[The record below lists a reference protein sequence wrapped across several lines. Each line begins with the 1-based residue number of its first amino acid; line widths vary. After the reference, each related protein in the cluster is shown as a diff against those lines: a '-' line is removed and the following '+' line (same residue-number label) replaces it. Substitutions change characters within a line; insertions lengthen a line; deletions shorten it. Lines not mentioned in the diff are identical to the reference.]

1 MDALGRLE
9 RVRIAPGTCMDG
21 NEDYVADE
29 LRAANMEARRA
40 AQDLEFGQPETRSST
55 NNGPVDETD
64 FYDEPDSFLQ

>member
-1 MDALGRLE
+1 
-9 RVRIAPGTCMDG
+9 MDG